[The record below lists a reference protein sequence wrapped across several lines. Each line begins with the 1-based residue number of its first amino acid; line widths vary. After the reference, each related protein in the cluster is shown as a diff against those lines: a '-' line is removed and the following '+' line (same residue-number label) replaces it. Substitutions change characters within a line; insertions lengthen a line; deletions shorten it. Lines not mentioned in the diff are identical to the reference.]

1 MDFAV
6 DHGIAGIEAQC
17 GGACICTMCHCF
29 IEEKWFG
36 RIGPTSFDEQ
46 EMLEFIP
53 SRQENSR
60 LSCQVTMTEALD
72 GITIL
77 IEPWDRKPK

>member
-17 GGACICTMCHCF
+17 GGACICTMCHCY
-29 IEEKWFG
+29 IPQDWLKKL
-36 RIGPTSFDEQ
+36 GPVSFDEK

-53 SRQENSR
+53 SRQDNSR
-60 LSCQVTMTEALD
+60 LSCQVIVSSELD
-72 GITIL
+72 GLTVI
-77 IEPWDRKPK
+77 IESDR